1 MIKYPKPLLNAM
13 FRWKKQLIARLVE
26 LLESDSDKVITT
38 IINKFN
44 TAVKKLKEPLTN
56 SNIFVLVD
64 EGHRTQHGTFN
75 LEMEKTLPNA
85 CFIALT
91 GTPLFR
97 KDKNTLRKFGKLIDA
112 YTVEKAVRD
121 KAVVPLLYEGR
132 HAFQKVTDAPLDQFF
147 GMISEPLTP
156 YERADLKKKFSNAEQ
171 LNIADQKIHAICWD
185 ISLHY
190 RKNFQDLPF
199 KAQLVTQSKIAAI
212 RYKNYLDQI
221 NIVTSEVIMSKPDD
235 REGEDS
241 AFGETPDEVKRF
253 WKKMM
258 DQHGNPKRY
267 EENIVNRF
275 KHNDSPEV
283 IIVVDKLLT
292 GFDAPKN
299 TVLYLTRNLKGH
311 TLLQAI
317 ARVNRIYPGK
327 DYGYII
333 DYYGVIENIDEALD
347 TYSFE
352 DFDEEDLRGTLIDM
366 DREISKLSQKH
377 SELWELFKDVKNKR
391 DLEAFQQVL
400 RDEALRAR
408 FYDTLSAYARILKP
422 ALSSIEFHRKTDE
435 KSIARYKENLGF
447 FMKLKITVQQRYSD
461 TVDYRQYEG
470 QIQKLIDT
478 HIPTEKVE
486 VITDLV
492 NIFDKEAFQK
502 ELERTTGE
510 VAKADKIASR
520 TTKHITEKMEED
532 PAFYKKFSEMLTE
545 TLQAYLNHRITEK
558 QYLQKV
564 QDIMDKVLSRTD
576 TEIPK
581 ELEEKE
587 VARAFYGISLK
598 ELEEKVPDEQILKS
612 LSTEIALKTD
622 EIINDLIVV
631 DWHSNKPDIP
641 KKMVFLI
648 GDYLID
654 EVKDKYELDLSF
666 GEIDE
671 LAKRMVDVAK
681 IRYK

>member
-1 MIKYPKPLLNAM
+1 
-13 FRWKKQLIARLVE
+13 
-26 LLESDSDKVITT
+26 
-38 IINKFN
+38 
-44 TAVKKLKEPLTN
+44 
-56 SNIFVLVD
+56 
-64 EGHRTQHGTFN
+64 
-75 LEMEKTLPNA
+75 
-85 CFIALT
+85 
-91 GTPLFR
+91 
-97 KDKNTLRKFGKLIDA
+97 
-112 YTVEKAVRD
+112 
-121 KAVVPLLYEGR
+121 
-132 HAFQKVTDAPLDQFF
+132 
-147 GMISEPLTP
+147 
-156 YERADLKKKFSNAEQ
+156 
-171 LNIADQKIHAICWD
+171 
-185 ISLHY
+185 
-190 RKNFQDLPF
+190 
-199 KAQLVTQSKIAAI
+199 
-212 RYKNYLDQI
+212 
-221 NIVTSEVIMSKPDD
+221 
-235 REGEDS
+235 
-241 AFGETPDEVKRF
+241 
-253 WKKMM
+253 
-258 DQHGNPKRY
+258 
-267 EENIVNRF
+267 
-275 KHNDSPEV
+275 
-283 IIVVDKLLT
+283 
-292 GFDAPKN
+292 
-299 TVLYLTRNLKGH
+299 
-311 TLLQAI
+311 
-317 ARVNRIYPGK
+317 
-327 DYGYII
+327 
-333 DYYGVIENIDEALD
+333 
-347 TYSFE
+347 
-352 DFDEEDLRGTLIDM
+352 M